1 MIIESKA
8 DLEIKKIKQEQ
19 LVRLSDLDCV
29 YKNKVKEANL
39 QWNLE
44 ISKAKSHLE
53 KLKASVL
60 APVTVST
67 EKLKRLVDA
76 KYYSIVVMLC
86 LT

>member
-44 ISKAKSHLE
+44 IKSIRVGPSHCFYGEAKA
-53 KLKASVL
+53 
-60 APVTVST
+60 TG
-67 EKLKRLVDA
+67 
-76 KYYSIVVMLC
+76 
-86 LT
+86 